1 MIVCPK
7 EKLPG
12 STSVA
17 CWLVALVKVSVLN
30 FTKGTVAA
38 GKDENWLLEL
48 ELDPDPQRVEAKISV
63 LKHRAAKYR
72 ANTLTRIPLAAL
84 DSERHTDKLH
94 TAGNPVNL
102 YFVRRTHVSQKS
114 ARHGAPSGLTYPVI

>member
-1 MIVCPK
+1 MVWPK

-48 ELDPDPQRVEAKISV
+48 ELDPDPQPVAAKISV

-72 ANTLTRIPLAAL
+72 ANTFTRIPLAAL
-84 DSERHTDKLH
+84 DPEQHTDKLH
-94 TAGNPVNL
+94 TAVHRVNA
-102 YFVRRTHVSQKS
+102 YFGKRTHVSQNRRDMEHP
-114 ARHGAPSGLTYPVI
+114 AV